1 MRMMDTIWG
10 QDPADTIVD
19 FLRLACKDL
28 QISNIPKITLLQE
41 PLHTK
46 ESSSF
51 AAYRPS
57 AKEIMLFV
65 KNRHIMDVL
74 RSLCHELVHY
84 KQDIEGRLPQ
94 GAGATGSEQENEAN
108 AKAGIIMRKYGKI
121 HPELF

>member
-1 MRMMDTIWG
+1 MMDTIWG

-19 FLRLACKDL
+19 FLRLSCKEL
-28 QISNIPKITLLQE
+28 RLTTIPKITLIQE
-41 PLHTK
+41 PIHNK

-51 AAYRPS
+51 AAYSPS
-57 AKEIMLFV
+57 NKEIMLFV

-84 KQDIEGRLPQ
+84 KQDLEGRLPQ
-94 GAGATGSEQENEAN
+94 GAGATGSDQENEAN
-108 AKAGIIMRKYGKI
+108 SFAGIILRKYGKL

>member
-1 MRMMDTIWG
+1 MDTIWG